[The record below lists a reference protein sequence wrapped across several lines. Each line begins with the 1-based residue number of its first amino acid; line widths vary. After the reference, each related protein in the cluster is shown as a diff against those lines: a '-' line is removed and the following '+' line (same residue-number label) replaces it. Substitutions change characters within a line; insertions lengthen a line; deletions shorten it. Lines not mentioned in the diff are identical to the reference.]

1 MQRVALIIR
10 VKPEKLNEYRKL
22 HDPIWPELVAE
33 LKAAGLRN
41 YSLWLQPDGTEFGYV
56 ECDDWQASCDYL
68 ATSEIHTRW
77 QEMMQDYL
85 ASPMEAA
92 AGGQPVEML
101 ERVFLME

>member
-10 VKPEKLNEYRKL
+10 VKPGKLDEYRKL

-33 LKAAGLRN
+33 LSAAGLRN

-68 ATSEIHTRW
+68 ATSEVHTRW